1 MVKKENIWKYNEDE
15 WKVHINDV
23 KLNKKLA
30 SSFGLKHTTVYYG
43 NGRLDEE
50 TAWDF
55 IVPNKQINKVKKF
68 LKDNT

>member
-1 MVKKENIWKYNEDE
+1 MVNKENIWKFNDE
-15 WKVHINDV
+15 EWNVHVDNIS
-23 KLNKKLA
+23 LSKKLS
-30 SSFGLKHTTVYYG
+30 SSFGLVRSTIYYE

-55 IVPNKQINKVKKF
+55 IVPNKQIDKVKKF

>member
-1 MVKKENIWKYNEDE
+1 MAKQKNIWKFNDEE
-15 WKVHINDV
+15 WKVHVDNIS
-23 KLNKKLA
+23 LSKKLS
-30 SSFGLKHTTVYYG
+30 SSFGLVRSTIYYE

-55 IVPNKQINKVKKF
+55 IVPNKQIDKVKKF

>member
-1 MVKKENIWKYNEDE
+1 MVNKENIWKFNDIE
-15 WKVHINDV
+15 WKVHVEDGM
-23 KLNKKLA
+23 LSKKLS
-30 SSFGLKHTTVYYG
+30 SSFGLVHSTTYYET
-43 NGRLDEE
+43 GRLDEE

>member
-1 MVKKENIWKYNEDE
+1 MVNKENIWKFNDDE
-15 WKVHINDV
+15 WKVHIDDAGIS
-23 KLNKKLA
+23 KKLI
-30 SSFGLKHTTVYYG
+30 SSFGLVYSTIYYET
-43 NGRLDEE
+43 GRLDEE